1 METAGNNNDAS
12 RQPDGVQGTTKDREY
27 AVRALT
33 HIHAARAAI
42 DAAED
47 HLNNRNPHRAPA
59 YRIASAID
67 LAVAEWNCWQGSQIL
82 SEGCGYRIH
91 SAPPRSSYRLDP
103 DAPRPAVYRDE
114 GESEALHGGEP
125 VR

>member
-12 RQPDGVQGTTKDREY
+12 RQPDGVQGTTEDREY

-47 HLNNRNPHRAPA
+47 HLNNRNPYRAPA

-82 SEGCGYRIH
+82 SEGCGYRVH
-91 SAPPRSSYRLDP
+91 G
-103 DAPRPAVYRDE
+103 APRYRPNQAPEREDASGAAVHPAP
-114 GESEALHGGEP
+114 GKH
-125 VR
+125 